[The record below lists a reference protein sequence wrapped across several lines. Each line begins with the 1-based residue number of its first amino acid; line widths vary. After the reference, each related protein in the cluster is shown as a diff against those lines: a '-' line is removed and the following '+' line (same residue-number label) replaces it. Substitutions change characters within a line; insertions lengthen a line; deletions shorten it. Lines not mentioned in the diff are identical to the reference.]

1 MKKPI
6 NRFQLL
12 STGAAITAISLLAMT
27 STSAS
32 ASSSYYTCD
41 APTSCTKVDKRI
53 LTSSYGATQYPVI
66 LVHGFLGWNQLASSL
81 DYFFGVP
88 QTLMSNGADVFTT
101 KTSSVNSSEVRGEQ
115 LLKQVNYITAITG
128 AKKVN
133 LIGHSQGGLDSRYIA
148 TVASDK
154 VASVTAVSSPNK
166 GSKTSDYVSDN
177 LVNSDKTVNRLGA
190 KVLLAS
196 VEALGVSADILSGV
210 PLNQLQDQNSL
221 NFVTTTTTKNIA
233 AFNAKYPAPLPKTYC
248 GQPPT
253 NNIMTGVEYY
263 SWAGIG
269 NITNVLDPS
278 DYILAS
284 TGLTHGGLPND
295 GLVDNCSTRVGKV
308 IRDNYRMNHLDTI
321 NQVLGLSSLLETN
334 PLTVYRVQAN
344 RLKKSGY

>member
-1 MKKPI
+1 MKNRV

-41 APTSCTKVDKRI
+41 APTSCTKVNKRI
-53 LTSSYGATQYPVI
+53 FTSSYGATKYPMV

-133 LIGHSQGGLDSRYIA
+133 LVGHSQGGLDSRYIA

-154 VASVTAVSSPNK
+154 VASVTAVSSPHK

-177 LVNSDKTVNRLGA
+177 LINSDKPVNRLGA
-190 KVLLAS
+190 KVLIAS

-210 PLNQLQDQNSL
+210 PLDQLQEQSSL
-221 NFVTTTTTKNIA
+221 NFVNTTTTESIT

-248 GQPPT
+248 GQPPA
-253 NNIMTGVEYY
+253 NNVMNGIGYY
-263 SWAGIG
+263 SWAGVS
-269 NITNVLDPS
+269 NVTNVLDPS
-278 DYILAS
+278 DYILAL
-284 TGLTHGGLPND
+284 TGQTHEGIPND
-295 GLVDNCSTRVGKV
+295 GLVDNCSTRIGKV

-344 RLKKSGY
+344 RLKKSGV

>member
-1 MKKPI
+1 MKNRI

-41 APTSCTKVDKRI
+41 APTSCTEVDKRI
-53 LTSSYGATQYPVI
+53 FTSSYGATKYPMV
-66 LVHGFLGWNQLASSL
+66 LVHGFLGWNRLASSL

-88 QTLMSNGADVFTT
+88 QTLMSNGADVFAT

-115 LLKQVNYITAITG
+115 LLKQINYITAITG

-133 LIGHSQGGLDSRYIA
+133 LVGHSQGGLDSRYIA
-148 TVASDK
+148 TVAPDK
-154 VASVTAVSSPNK
+154 VASVTAVSSPHK

-177 LVNSDKTVNRLGA
+177 LINSDKPVNNLGG
-190 KVLLAS
+190 KVLSAS

-210 PLNQLQDQNSL
+210 PLDQLQDQSTL
-221 NFVTTTTTKNIA
+221 NFVNTTTTESMI
-233 AFNAKYPAPLPKTYC
+233 AFNAKYPAPLPTTYC
-248 GQPPT
+248 GQPQATKAP
-253 NNIMTGVEYY
+253 NGIPYY
-263 SWAGIG
+263 SWAGIS
-269 NITNVLDPS
+269 NLTNPLDPS
-278 DYILAS
+278 DYVLS
-284 TGLTHGGLPND
+284 LTGQTHEGIPND
-295 GLVDNCSTRVGKV
+295 GLVDNCSTRIGQV
-308 IRDNYRMNHLDTI
+308 IRDNYWMNHLDTI

-344 RLKKSGY
+344 RLKQSGY

>member
-1 MKKPI
+1 MKNRF

-53 LTSSYGATQYPVI
+53 LTSNYGATKYPMV

-115 LLKQVNYITAITG
+115 LLKQVSYITAITG

-133 LIGHSQGGLDSRYIA
+133 LVGHSQGGLDSRYIA

-154 VASVTAVSSPNK
+154 VASVTAVSSPHK

-177 LVNSDKTVNRLGA
+177 LINSDKPVNNLGG
-190 KVLLAS
+190 KVLIAS
-196 VEALGVSADILSGV
+196 IEALGVSSDILSGV
-210 PLNQLQDQNSL
+210 PLDQLQDQSSL
-221 NFVTTTTTKNIA
+221 NFVNTTTTESMI
-233 AFNAKYPAPLPKTYC
+233 AFNTKYPAPLPTTYC
-248 GQPPT
+248 GQPHATKAP
-253 NNIMTGVEYY
+253 NGIPYY
-263 SWAGIG
+263 SWAGIS

-278 DYILAS
+278 DYILSLTAQ
-284 TGLTHGGLPND
+284 THGGTPND
-295 GLVDNCSTRVGKV
+295 GLVDNCSARIGKV

-344 RLKKSGY
+344 RLKKSGV